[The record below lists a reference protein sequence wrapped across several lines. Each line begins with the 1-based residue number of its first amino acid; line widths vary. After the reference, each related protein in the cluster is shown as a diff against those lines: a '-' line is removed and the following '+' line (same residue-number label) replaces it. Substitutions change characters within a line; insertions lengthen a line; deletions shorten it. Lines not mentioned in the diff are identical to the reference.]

1 MILNKEEV
9 AKARE
14 VIELKRAYWE
24 KKLGVKFDKDGR
36 VSMGGL
42 PTFDETDCYEYVE
55 SNISK
60 KFSACFLLGL
70 DELKLERFELESLTY
85 DDYKRK
91 RVTVTTTKGRT
102 KEVSLASLLQ
112 KAQNVWEKKYG
123 IYRPYRNHMKQIR
136 AEDGGMEMDKLNAIL
151 RKMELGN
158 TYIAYDRLLREFQ
171 EQELIISINPLD
183 KLFAAGGPGGRY
195 GRNAITKF
203 SSCWSNRVDKLN
215 DEEYEIRAEGSYANP
230 KGQIIIGSHIGAGM
244 VIIKNGNEF
253 EVDGMK
259 LYGMLQRSHIWLSD
273 LGLFVENIYPDK
285 YNQKRIDEVNSILS
299 AKVKVIE
306 PSNWIKLEYS
316 SVSFD
321 KDKWYEQYLNS
332 VNRNGKL
339 YLDRSG
345 IDNASGDVWIN
356 PRFRYHNHGGTC
368 WLPSEVRG

>member
-14 VIELKRAYWE
+14 VIELKRPYWE
-24 KKLGVKFDKDGR
+24 KKLGVRFDKDGR

-42 PTFDETDCYEYVE
+42 PTFDESDWSEYVGR
-55 SNISK
+55 NLSK

-70 DELKLERFELESLTY
+70 DELKLERFELDSLTY
-85 DDYKRK
+85 NHYKRK

-123 IYRPYRNHMKQIR
+123 IYRPYRNHMKQVR

-151 RKMELGN
+151 RKMEAGN

-183 KLFAAGGPGGRY
+183 KLFSAGGTENRY
-195 GRNAITKF
+195 GANALTKF
-203 SSCWSNRVDKLN
+203 SSCWSNSVNKIK
-215 DEEYEIRAEGSYANP
+215 DEEYEIKAVGSYANP
-230 KGQIIIGSHIGAGM
+230 IGQITIGSHIGAGM

-273 LGLFVENIYPDK
+273 SGLFVENIYPDK

-306 PSNWIKLEYS
+306 PDRWVKLEFS
-316 SVSFD
+316 SDTFN
-321 KDKWYEQYLNS
+321 KDRWFEKYLNA
-332 VNRNGKL
+332 VNNGDRL

-345 IDNASGDVWIN
+345 IDSDLGDIWIN
-356 PRFRYHNHGGTC
+356 PRFRYHGHGGTC
-368 WLPSEVRG
+368 WLPSGVRR